1 MKTTARFLFTGAVL
15 LAGLTVSPRAS
26 GQAQA
31 AATGPGSY
39 LAVGGTGSIFQED
52 YGKQYIA
59 GPGAFVDINPTWR
72 YGVEAE
78 ARFLRYNTDEQVTED
93 NYLIGPRI
101 AVRPGPIRPYVK
113 FMVGAGHIVLPFNYA
128 EGTFFTMA
136 PGGGVEYLVGDRLA
150 IRVVDF
156 EYQLWQNFPYGALRP
171 YGLSAGISF
180 RINDLSRYP
189 KYARRFRR

>member
-1 MKTTARFLFTGAVL
+1 MKSLVRFLFLSAVV
-15 LAGLTVSPRAS
+15 LAGLAAS
-26 GQAQA
+26 RSAYGQAQA
-31 AATGPGSY
+31 AASGPGSY

-52 YGKQYIA
+52 YGKQHIV
-59 GPGAFVDINPTWR
+59 GPGAFLDVNPTWR

-93 NYLIGPRI
+93 NYLIGPRVAI
-101 AVRPGPIRPYVK
+101 RPGPLRPYVK

-128 EGTFFTMA
+128 AGTFFTMA

-150 IRVVDF
+150 VRIVDF
-156 EYQLWQNFPYGALRP
+156 EYQMWQKFPFGELRP

-180 RINDLSRYP
+180 RINGLSRYP